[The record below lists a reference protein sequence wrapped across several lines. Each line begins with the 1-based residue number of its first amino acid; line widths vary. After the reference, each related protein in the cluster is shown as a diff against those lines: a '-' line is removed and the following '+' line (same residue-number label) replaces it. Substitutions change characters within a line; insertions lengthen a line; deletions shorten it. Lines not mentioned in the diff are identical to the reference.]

1 MWSFLRTVAACAALG
16 LLAFT
21 AEPADP
27 KGTVGKD
34 DPIADAM
41 LAYELAKSE
50 YHGWIE
56 LGSARTVAKDAPA
69 EESKGNL
76 AKAEKIRTLVRQR
89 YRDITT
95 LYPES
100 QAASDAKD
108 LLLGKSPPRRPAPP
122 RPKLPDGVKASE
134 EDLRPKLA
142 VESPSSAKDA
152 AATSAAAAGPTPSN
166 GKTVYVR
173 GYYRADGTYVAPHY
187 RAAPKR

>member
-1 MWSFLRTVAACAALG
+1 MRSFFRTVAACAAIS

-21 AEPADP
+21 AEPSDP
-27 KGTVGKD
+27 KGAAAKD

-50 YHGWIE
+50 FHGWVE
-56 LGSARTVAKDAPA
+56 LGSARTILNDAPA
-69 EESKGNL
+69 EESKGNH

-100 QAASDAKD
+100 QAASDARE

-122 RPKLPDGVKASE
+122 RPKLPPGVKASE

-142 VESPSSAKDA
+142 AESASTAKVA
-152 AATSAAAAGPTPSN
+152 AATTAAAAGPTPSN